1 MKYIQGSVGQIL
13 LLLLAMGG
21 IGISIYLT
29 IIHYEHILPICSN
42 TGLINCAHVLSSE
55 YSVVP
60 GTSIP
65 ITVPGLGWCLVSAGL
80 AALGLRLAI
89 QPYWL
94 RLAQLLLSALERVV
108 IWVSR
113 RGPCGQSISNRRPSR
128 FVIPSLLERRWLSA
142 RAKDLC
148 RARDPSLALRMTLLR
163 RLHLTRNTSSLKWI
177 GPCGRFQG
185 KGFWNAIVRR
195 VDTV

>member
-13 LLLLAMGG
+13 LLLLALVG

-29 IIHYEHILPICSN
+29 IIHYEHIPPVCSN
-42 TGLINCAHVLSSE
+42 TGLVDCARVLSSE

-80 AALGLRLAI
+80 AVLGLRLVI

-94 RLAQLLLSALERVV
+94 RLAQLL
-108 IWVSR
+108 W
-113 RGPCGQSISNRRPSR
+113 
-128 FVIPSLLERRWLSA
+128 
-142 RAKDLC
+142 
-148 RARDPSLALRMTLLR
+148 SLAAIAAVLYLVYAELV
-163 RLHLTRNTSSLKWI
+163 RLHTICLWCTILHVIIVIMFLITLVRLPQPAAELELEPEAETLEPEKPLASTS
-177 GPCGRFQG
+177 PDQ
-185 KGFWNAIVRR
+185 
-195 VDTV
+195 

>member
-94 RLAQLLLSALERVV
+94 RLAQLLLSLAAVVAVLYLVYAELVLLHSVCLWCTIFHVIIVIMFLITLVRLPQPAAELE
-108 IWVSR
+108 
-113 RGPCGQSISNRRPSR
+113 
-128 FVIPSLLERRWLSA
+128 LEPEAETLEPE
-142 RAKDLC
+142 K
-148 RARDPSLALRMTLLR
+148 PLASTL
-163 RLHLTRNTSSLKWI
+163 
-177 GPCGRFQG
+177 PDQ
-185 KGFWNAIVRR
+185 
-195 VDTV
+195 